1 MKGEQTIMLYR
12 FTVLIPEIS
21 DELIEKA
28 AGKCPDTLSGVAEG
42 QPFID
47 FSREA
52 DSLGAAID
60 SAIAD
65 ITSLGITPKGV
76 QVDEVVAAV

>member
-1 MKGEQTIMLYR
+1 MVYR
-12 FTVLIPEIS
+12 FTLLIPEIS
-21 DELIEKA
+21 DDLAEEIA
-28 AGKCPDTLSGVAEG
+28 RACPDTLSGVAEG
-42 QPFID
+42 QSYID

-52 DSLGAAID
+52 ASLGAAID

-65 ITSLGITPKGV
+65 VGSLGITPTGL